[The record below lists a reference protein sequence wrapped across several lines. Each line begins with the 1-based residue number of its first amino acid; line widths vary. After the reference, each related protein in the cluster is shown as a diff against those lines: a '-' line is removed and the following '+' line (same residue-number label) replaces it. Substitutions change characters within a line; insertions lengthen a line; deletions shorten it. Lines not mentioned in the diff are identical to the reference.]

1 MATSTKLVT
10 QLAVFFIFL
19 FIFLNSAE
27 SNTPLIKQTCKR
39 TPDYALC
46 VSLLSTRAA
55 KATSVK
61 SLALAMID
69 VVKAKATATSLH
81 IKKLLKTPSLAAAL
95 KGPLQDCDFNYGIVI
110 DYDVPGAVTEVTY
123 GNPKFGVDSMVDSA
137 AESVNCEGRFRGKGK
152 SPLTRWNEDVR
163 RVSQVAAAIIRIIR

>member
-69 VVKAKATATSLH
+69 VVKAKATAT
-81 IKKLLKTPSLAAAL
+81 LKEIEWLFANEPSL
-95 KGPLQDCDFNYGIVI
+95 KDPLTACANMYRVIV
-110 DYDVPGAVTEVTY
+110 DDDVSVAINAVRL
-123 GNPKFGVDSMVDSA
+123 GDPKFGEGAMNDAGNEADS
-137 AESVNCEGRFRGKGK
+137 CERGFEQGE
-152 SPLTRWNEDVR
+152 SPLTELNKAVRKVADVA
-163 RVSQVAAAIIRIIR
+163 SAIIRVLL